1 MKKLV
6 VSFQIIIILI
16 LSILFS
22 QSAFAFGKKPSNVLV
37 IYSQDFNFKWVQQ
50 LQKDIRSSLKAE
62 DICFFH
68 EYLNENTVSDKL
80 SIENSGN
87 VIQTKYKNMKFDC
100 VIVAD
105 NYEYNFMADYYQKLA
120 FTTPIIF
127 VGTTEYAK
135 NLAFVDLLKYIPQN
149 KDMDKMLEAILA
161 TDNKNA
167 LIFVSSPN
175 VVGNNEIS
183 AVQKIIKNAY
193 PTLNY
198 QVISEKPLY
207 EVMDKM
213 IGLKQAQFL
222 TQDSIIQAEVLLL
235 SQEASSFKVFGKLHL
250 PVSFLQSL
258 KKSRIVI
265 SNEIEE
271 PSEKMAQ
278 LTSLLGKA
286 MGLQASQLEKLNL
299 LVAMHDIGKI
309 GIDNKILMKPGK
321 LTAEEWIEMQQH
333 PGIGYRLALTAPDLK
348 PIALDIL
355 CHQER
360 WDGKGYPNGLQK
372 EAIPL
377 FSRILAV
384 ADAYDAMT
392 SDRPYR
398 KALSKEY
405 AIAEIVK
412 GSGTQFDP
420 EVVKLFLEVIPN
432 FSVSDGI

>member
-1 MKKLV
+1 MKKLA

-22 QSAFAFGKKPSNVLV
+22 QSAFAFEKKPSNVLV

-62 DICFFH
+62 DIYFFH

-80 SIENSGN
+80 SRADSGN

-120 FTTPIIF
+120 STTPIIF

-198 QVISEKPLY
+198 QVISEKSLY

-222 TQDSIIQAEVLLL
+222 TQDRIIQAEVLLL
-235 SQEASSFKVFGKLHL
+235 PQEASSFKVFGKLHL

-271 PSEKMAQ
+271 PSEKMAK
-278 LTSLLGKA
+278 LTRMLGKA

-321 LTAEEWIEMQQH
+321 LTADEWLEMKQH
-333 PGIGYRLALTAPDLK
+333 PSIGYRLALTAPDLK

-432 FSVSDGI
+432 FSVADGI

>member
-1 MKKLV
+1 MKKLA

-22 QSAFAFGKKPSNVLV
+22 QSAFAFEKKPSNVLV

-50 LQKDIRSSLKAE
+50 LQKDIRGSLKAE
-62 DICFFH
+62 DIYFFH
-68 EYLNENTVSDKL
+68 EYLNENIVSDKL
-80 SIENSGN
+80 SRADLGN

-120 FTTPIIF
+120 PTTPIIF
-127 VGTTEYAK
+127 VGTTEYEK
-135 NLAFVDLLKYIPQN
+135 NMAFADLLKYIPQN

-161 TDNKNA
+161 TDDKNA
-167 LIFVSSPN
+167 LIFISSPN
-175 VVGNNEIS
+175 AVGNMEIS
-183 AVQKIIKNAY
+183 AVQKIIRNDY

-198 QVISEKPLY
+198 QVISELPLY
-207 EVMDKM
+207 EVIDKI

-222 TQDSIIQAEVLLL
+222 TQDSIIQTDTLLL
-235 SQEASSFKVFGKLHL
+235 PQEVSSCKVFENLHL
-250 PVSFLQSL
+250 PVSFLQSF
-258 KKSRIVI
+258 KKSIVAR
-265 SNEIEE
+265 SHEAEE
-271 PSEKMAQ
+271 PTEKMAK
-278 LTSLLGKA
+278 LTRMMGKA
-286 MGLQASQLEKLNL
+286 MGLQASQLEELNL

-309 GIDNKILMKPGK
+309 GIDNHILTKPGK
-321 LTAEEWIEMQQH
+321 LTPDEWLEMKKH
-333 PGIGYRLALTAPDLK
+333 PSIGYRLALTSPDLQ
-348 PIALDIL
+348 PIAQAIL

-360 WDGKGYPNGLQK
+360 WDGIGYPNGLQK
-372 EAIPL
+372 EEIPL

-412 GSGTQFDP
+412 GSGKQFDP
-420 EVVKLFLEVIPN
+420 EVVKIFLEVVSN
-432 FSVSDGI
+432 FPTVDGI